1 MPLFDYKCN
10 ACGVTFEALVLKGKE
25 PVCSSCSSAD
35 LEKLL
40 SLPAVKSSSTH
51 DKAMRS
57 AKKRDQAQSAE
68 RTHAQRQYEESHD
81 RHG

>member
-1 MPLFDYKCN
+1 MPLFDYTCK

-25 PVCSSCSSAD
+25 PVCAGCGSAD
-35 LEKLL
+35 LERLL
-40 SLPAVKSSSTH
+40 SLPAVRSASTH
-51 DKAMRS
+51 DLAMRS

-68 RTHAQRQYEESHD
+68 RGHAQRQYEESHD